1 LDARENVRSDIKVS
15 PRFEILMK
23 EVYNI
28 KDEAGLS
35 PEIDKAVK
43 LEISHLKDRI
53 QETRAKNET
62 EIHLEIN

>member
-1 LDARENVRSDIKVS
+1 VS
-15 PRFEILMK
+15 PRFENLLK
-23 EVYNI
+23 EVYTL

-53 QETRAKNET
+53 QEIRAK
-62 EIHLEIN
+62 